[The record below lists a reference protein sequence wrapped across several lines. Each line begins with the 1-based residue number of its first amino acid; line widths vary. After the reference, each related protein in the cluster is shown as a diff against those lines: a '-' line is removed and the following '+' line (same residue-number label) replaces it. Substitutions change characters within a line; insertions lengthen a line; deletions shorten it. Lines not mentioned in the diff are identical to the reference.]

1 MKLAFQAPSPAMD
14 PVASGDAEALVAAAY
29 LEHRDEL
36 CRYLGRLV
44 RDEVWAADLTQ
55 SAFERLLRA
64 ARAGQ
69 PPTNTRAWLVR
80 VATNEFLSGYRHRK
94 VAAAARHPSA
104 VPGRGRRPGDERRRE
119 RVCRGAPRA
128 HRGAPARPGARTP
141 DARRRLQRQ
150 AGRGR
155 SRALGPRDPRAHPS
169 RPTSGACAAV
179 GGGGTHGLSVERGN
193 VVQIRRYR
201 PRSGPEAPGVR
212 SLRPS
217 SALASAAGAIPA
229 GRRGAPSRAA
239 PSQHQVPVL
248 RSDNTSVGGGAC
260 AG

>member
-94 VAAAARHPSA
+94 VAAAAAIRLPCPGVGDGPETSVVASESA
-104 VPGRGRRPGDERRRE
+104 AELHALIEALPRDQARALRMLAAGYSGKQVGD
-119 RVCRGAPRA
+119 A
-128 HRGAPARPGARTP
+128 
-141 DARRRLQRQ
+141 L
-150 AGRGR
+150 GR
-155 SRALGPRDPRAHPS
+155 SGLATRALIHRARH
-169 RPTSGACAAV
+169 R
-179 GGGGTHGLSVERGN
+179 
-193 VVQIRRYR
+193 
-201 PRSGPEAPGVR
+201 VR
-212 SLRPS
+212 AQL
-217 SALASAAGAIPA
+217 SAA
-229 GRRGAPSRAA
+229 AA
-239 PSQHQVPVL
+239 P
-248 RSDNTSVGGGAC
+248 TA
-260 AG
+260 